1 MRPSVFDAPSPRCDY
16 RRRSGACVPQI
27 AWPTWWN
34 YARLSMAR
42 CLTCCTA
49 PGTPHAVGFGNRN
62 VIHLLRNVM
71 IQAVLPDFGVR
82 VPGDWE
88 GRGALVCVL
97 DDIEAGVVNR
107 SEVEFRIGIPQ
118 PGR

>member
-1 MRPSVFDAPSPRCDY
+1 MIASFVLPVRC
-16 RRRSGACVPQI
+16 RSLIPAVELFPNHGCQAAIVQVRS
-27 AWPTWWN
+27 A
-34 YARLSMAR
+34 M
-42 CLTCCTA
+42 
-49 PGTPHAVGFGNRN
+49 PHAVGFANRN